1 DLAEFMTN
9 FNSRNLVNDKDLAAL
24 VNKANAILTSVRGD
38 KVQDKAL
45 VVKSS
50 DQLRDETRA
59 KFAEIQEA
67 IEKDIKPRL
76 SRAFNFDLD

>member
-1 DLAEFMTN
+1 MTN